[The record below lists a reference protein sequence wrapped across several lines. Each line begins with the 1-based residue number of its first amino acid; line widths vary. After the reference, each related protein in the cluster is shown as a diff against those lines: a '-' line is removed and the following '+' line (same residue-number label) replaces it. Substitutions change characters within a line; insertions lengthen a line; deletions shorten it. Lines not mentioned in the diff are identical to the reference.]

1 MVLQGLLVFNYV
13 LRLVILQCIH
23 HFLHHYLLIIV
34 DLLVDV
40 RSKHV
45 LLLLFPTIL
54 EIVDK
59 LNYSLSLLF
68 RNPPVLVQSVEAE
81 HILLHYGGIGLV
93 LRLDQQLDLL
103 LVRIVQGNQI
113 LRILRSPLHQLSL
126 LIIISFLNT
135 SIITF
140 SSKSF

>member
-54 EIVDK
+54 EMVDK

>member
-1 MVLQGLLVFNYV
+1 M
-13 LRLVILQCIH
+13 
-23 HFLHHYLLIIV
+23 
-34 DLLVDV
+34 
-40 RSKHV
+40 
-45 LLLLFPTIL
+45 
-54 EIVDK
+54 VDK

-126 LIIISFLNT
+126 LIIISFFLFEILLILLIQLPKGGLVFEWLVESRLTEDVVDLN
-135 SIITF
+135 
-140 SSKSF
+140 